1 MLNLPLNRS
10 VSFVKLLL
18 MVSLIVG
25 VAACGG
31 GGAKSPDTTTPPPP
45 TATAQVASLALQRS
59 AARVKSDDSDTS
71 TITVTAL
78 DTNGGVVQGAAVQFS
93 VATGILIPG
102 SVVTDVNGKGNVGFS
117 SGSTNIS
124 TRTATIT
131 ASANGVSTQ
140 IPILISGSTVDV
152 TSPIKSLPDNGSSTT
167 TLTVQIKDAG
177 GKSASGIPVT
187 LSQSGGGGVSFSVA
201 SGSTDSSGQLVT
213 TVSGLRPGGATV
225 TVSAIGETRTLAY
238 TITPT
243 STTSFNIDQQTLNG
257 GVIANN
263 DVTPMTIGDS
273 LAIRVNAPGVAN
285 VVFATT
291 QGTFGGASTI
301 SVPVVGG
308 KATATFTSPSA
319 GVASI
324 QVIDPSNPT
333 VSTDTLTVAV
343 TSAATSAA
351 TITLQAAPS
360 VVAISVPS
368 DGSTSSI
375 ASSTASLIATV
386 KDGSGNPVGGAVVAF
401 QIVVGTGTGGG
412 ELISPVVQLT
422 NTTAG
427 SGLSLG
433 QAKAIF
439 TAGSLPSSQGGVK
452 IRASVIG
459 AVTTVQT
466 RDPDPAADPCPL
478 CGVDAAIVIGGA
490 PASIS
495 IGQPS
500 DFTDS
505 ADKTQ
510 YIFPMSV
517 TVSDASGQGVP
528 SIVVSLSVFPIAWS
542 TSVAGGVPYGCG
554 YDKDN
559 GVDRGTFANEDKN
572 ENFILDASEDGAR
585 VYYIGGALA
594 TGLSTTDNKITAP
607 PADGGVLPA
616 TVTTGTGTNG
626 TTKGVAS
633 FTLTYPKSSAIHI
646 IDRIRASTLV
656 QGTETVGELRFR
668 LPALEIDS
676 KPPGVCKLPPS
687 PYLF

>member
-1 MLNLPLNRS
+1 MLKLSPNRFT
-10 VSFVKLLL
+10 SFAKL
-18 MVSLIVG
+18 SLIVSLVMG
-25 VAACGG
+25 MVACGG
-31 GGAKSPDTTTPPPP
+31 GGAKSPNSTTPPPP
-45 TATAQVASLALQRS
+45 IATSKVASLALQRS
-59 AARVKSDDSDTS
+59 AAGVKSDDSDSS
-71 TITVTAL
+71 TIIVTAL
-78 DTNGGVVQGAAVQFS
+78 DSNGGVVQGASVQFS
-93 VATGILIPG
+93 VATGNLIPG
-102 SVVTDVNGKGNVGFS
+102 SVVTDASGKGSVDFS
-117 SGSTNIS
+117 SGSTDIA

-131 ASANGVSTQ
+131 ASANGVSAQ
-140 IPILISGSTVDV
+140 IPVLISGSTVDI
-152 TSPIKSLPDNGSSTT
+152 TSPITSIPDNGSSTT
-167 TLTVQIKDAG
+167 TLTVQVKDAG
-177 GKSASGIPVT
+177 GNNASGIPIT
-187 LSQSGGGGVSFSVA
+187 LSQSGGGGVSFSPA
-201 SGSTDSSGQLVT
+201 SGSTNSGGQFVT
-213 TVSGLRPGGATV
+213 TVSGLRPGSATA

-257 GVIANN
+257 IVIANN
-263 DVTPMTIGDS
+263 DVTPMTIGSS
-273 LAIRVNAPGVAN
+273 LAIRVNAPAATN

-291 QGTFGGASTI
+291 QGTFAGSSTV

-308 KATATFTSPSA
+308 KAIATFTSASA

-324 QVIDPSNPT
+324 QVIDPANPT

-351 TITLQAAPS
+351 KITLQAAPS
-360 VVAISVPS
+360 VVSVS
-368 DGSTSSI
+368 LGGT
-375 ASSTASLIATV
+375 SSTASLIATV
-386 KDGSGNPVGGAVVAF
+386 TDGSGNPVGGAVVAF

-422 NTTAG
+422 NTTAAA
-427 SGLSLG
+427 GLSLG

-439 TAGSLPSSQGGVK
+439 TAGSLPSSQSGVK

-459 AVTTVQT
+459 ASTTVET
-466 RDPDPAADPCPL
+466 RDPLNLAPLCPT
-478 CGVDAAIVIGGA
+478 CGVDASIVVGGA

-528 SIVVSLSVFPIAWS
+528 GIVVSLSVFPVGWS

-554 YDKDN
+554 FDLDN
-559 GVDRGTFANEDKN
+559 GIDRGTFKNEDAN

-585 VYYIGGALA
+585 RYYDDDALA
-594 TGLSTTDNKITAP
+594 TGLSPTKDNKITAP

-633 FTLTYPKSSAIHI
+633 FTLTYPKSSAVHL

-668 LPALEIDS
+668 LPQLQIDS
-676 KPPGVCKLPPS
+676 DPTCKLPPS
-687 PYLF
+687 PYVF

>member
-1 MLNLPLNRS
+1 MLNLPLNRLTS
-10 VSFVKLLL
+10 IVKILL
-18 MVSLIVG
+18 MMSLIGG

-59 AARVKSDDSDTS
+59 AAGVKSDDSDTS

-78 DTNGGVVQGAAVQFS
+78 DTNGGVVQGAAVQFN

-117 SGSTNIS
+117 SGSTDIS

-140 IPILISGSTVDV
+140 IPILISGSTIDV
-152 TSPIKSLPDNGSSTT
+152 TSPITSLPDNGSSTT
-167 TLTVQIKDAG
+167 TLTVQVKDAG
-177 GKSASGIPVT
+177 GNSASGIPVT
-187 LSQSGGGGVSFSVA
+187 LSQSTGGGVSFSPA
-201 SGSTDSSGQLVT
+201 SGSTDSSGRFVT
-213 TVSGLRPGGATV
+213 TVSGLRPGSVTV

-273 LAIRVNAPGVAN
+273 LAIRVNAPGVVN

-291 QGTFGGASTI
+291 QGTFGSASTT

-343 TSAATSAA
+343 TSASTSAA
-351 TITLQAAPS
+351 SITLQAAPS
-360 VVAISVPS
+360 VVAVSL
-368 DGSTSSI
+368 GGT
-375 ASSTASLIATV
+375 SSTASLIATV
-386 KDGSGNPVGGAVVAF
+386 TDGSGNPVGGAAVAF
-401 QIVVGTGTGGG
+401 QIVAGTGTGGG

-422 NTTAG
+422 NTTAA

-433 QAKAIF
+433 QAKATF

-459 AVTTVQT
+459 AITTVQT
-466 RDPDPAADPCPL
+466 RNPDPAPDPCPS
-478 CGVDAAIVIGGA
+478 CGVDAAITIGGA

-528 SIVVSLSVFPIAWS
+528 DVVVSLSIFPIAWS
-542 TSVAGGVPYGCG
+542 SSIAGGVPYGCG
-554 YDKDN
+554 FDLDN

-585 VYYIGGALA
+585 IYYDDGALA
-594 TGLSTTDNKITAP
+594 TSLSPTKDNKITAP

-616 TVTTGTGTNG
+616 TVTTGTGNNG

-633 FTLTYPKSSAIHI
+633 FTLTYPKSSAIHV

-676 KPPGVCKLPPS
+676 KPPDTCKLPPS